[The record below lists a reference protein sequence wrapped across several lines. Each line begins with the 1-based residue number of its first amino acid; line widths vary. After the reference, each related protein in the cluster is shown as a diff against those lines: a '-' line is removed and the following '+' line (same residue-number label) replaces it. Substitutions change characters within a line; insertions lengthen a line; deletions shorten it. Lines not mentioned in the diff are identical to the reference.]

1 MSKMQKGLEI
11 YFTVTFCS
19 MNSTV
24 SPEISFFLFLNSVS
38 PFTKTSPSVIN
49 KLALPPLSAQ
59 PKSFNNLF
67 NSINSFCSNSN
78 SIISK
83 FVASNIEQMRYLNL
97 KNIIF
102 FLLLTIIVLAF
113 IPFKKIEPITYIE
126 RTTGMAKIEKV
137 PGEGWLYWLYYNPIG
152 QLSLNTMVKNKFLST
167 WYGNQMDKPTSK
179 EKISGFVKDFNMDLS
194 GVKKKDFE
202 SFNDFFY
209 RKLKEEARPINLDS
223 SVLVSPADGKV
234 LAYSSISNQDF
245 IVKGYKFNV
254 YEYFQNDEIAKKYEN
269 GSLMI
274 FRLCPTDYHRY
285 HFPIGGVVI
294 DESKIE
300 GDYYSVSPI
309 ALKKKIEL
317 ITANKRAFTVIRTK
331 DFGDVVMSEVGAT
344 MVGSMITTYS
354 HPQVEKGQE
363 KGYFK
368 FGGST
373 VILFFEEGKIE
384 IDQDLLVNSQKQLET
399 SVLMGESVGQVKR

>member
-1 MSKMQKGLEI
+1 M
-11 YFTVTFCS
+11 
-19 MNSTV
+19 
-24 SPEISFFLFLNSVS
+24 
-38 PFTKTSPSVIN
+38 
-49 KLALPPLSAQ
+49 
-59 PKSFNNLF
+59 
-67 NSINSFCSNSN
+67 
-78 SIISK
+78 
-83 FVASNIEQMRYLNL
+83 ASNIEQMRYLNL

-102 FLLLTIIVLAF
+102 FLLLAIIVLAF
-113 IPFKKIEPITYIE
+113 IPFKKIEPIVYME
-126 RTTGMAKIEKV
+126 RATGVEKTEKV
-137 PGEGWLYWLYYNPIG
+137 PGEGWLYWSYYNPVG
-152 QLSLNTMVKNKFLST
+152 QLSLNIMIKNKFLST
-167 WYGNQMDKPTSK
+167 WYGKQMDKPSSK
-179 EKISGFVKDFNMDLS
+179 KKISGFVKDFNMDLS
-194 GVKKKDFE
+194 GAKKEEFE

-209 RKLKEEARPINLDS
+209 RELKLEVRPIDLDS

-285 HFPIGGVVI
+285 HFPIGGEIIV
-294 DESKIE
+294 ESKID

-317 ITANKRAFTVIRTK
+317 ITANKREFTVIRTK
-331 DFGDVVMSEVGAT
+331 SFGDVVMSEVGAT

-354 HPQVEKGQE
+354 DLQVEKGQE

-373 VILFFEEGKIE
+373 VILFFEDGKID
-384 IDQDLLVNSQKQLET
+384 IDKDLLINSQKQLET
-399 SVLMGESVGQVKR
+399 SVLMGERVGRVKE